1 LQPQKKQLYL
11 SITQPSHMR
20 QFLPVFLFT
29 VLSINT
35 LTAQND
41 FRPCGTDE
49 KVRESLLKHPE
60 FRAQREELE
69 AFTRQF
75 SGDVSREIKVIPV
88 VFHIMHNYGPE
99 NISKEQVE
107 DAIRILNEDYQLLN
121 TDQNEVISAFS
132 SIVANVGFEF
142 RLARKDPN
150 GNCTDGITRT
160 VTTLTFNADD
170 NVKELISWPRN
181 KYLNVWVVDNISF
194 GAGGYAYLPGSSN
207 ANDDGIVILNTQLG
221 SIGTSGGSNFSSRSL
236 THEVGHWFNLLHT
249 WGDTNS
255 PGVASNCNAD
265 DNVSDTPNTIGVSNQ
280 SCNLSQSTCGSPVDN
295 VQNYMDYSTCA
306 KMFTNGQKNRMLATA
321 NSSTAG
327 RNNLWSANNLVATGV
342 STTTVTPCAPI
353 ADFSANATSVCSNSN
368 ITFTDL
374 SYNADVDGTWDWNWS
389 FPGGTPSSSA
399 LQNPVVSYNQP
410 GSYTATLTVSNS
422 TGNNSVTKTSYLL
435 VSTSTPTLVSPV
447 IEGFETASFPQNDLN
462 DATHNWRYDSPLN
475 NAFSRTNLTSASGSA
490 CLKYNNLQI
499 AEGTNT
505 SLVSPVIDFSSV
517 TSPTNI
523 SFKVAYARRS
533 ASTNDKLEVW
543 ISSNCGQTWTRRY
556 AKLGATL
563 ATTSSLITSSFTP
576 SSTQWR
582 TETVSVTPL
591 AGEEHGMVKFTV
603 IDSSGNNLYLD
614 DINLVNTPAGI
625 TEILDEYSTQIFPN
639 PGSGDAQVNIGL
651 FTPEEVSVSIL
662 DVTGRLLG
670 TKNLGMKSSGEHTI
684 WLRDI
689 SGSYLASGAYFIR
702 IEAGNQT
709 MIRKWIGN

>member
-1 LQPQKKQLYL
+1 
-11 SITQPSHMR
+11 
-20 QFLPVFLFT
+20 
-29 VLSINT
+29 
-35 LTAQND
+35 
-41 FRPCGTDE
+41 
-49 KVRESLLKHPE
+49 
-60 FRAQREELE
+60 
-69 AFTRQF
+69 
-75 SGDVSREIKVIPV
+75 
-88 VFHIMHNYGPE
+88 
-99 NISKEQVE
+99 
-107 DAIRILNEDYQLLN
+107 
-121 TDQNEVISAFS
+121 
-132 SIVANVGFEF
+132 
-142 RLARKDPN
+142 
-150 GNCTDGITRT
+150 
-160 VTTLTFNADD
+160 
-170 NVKELISWPRN
+170 
-181 KYLNVWVVDNISF
+181 
-194 GAGGYAYLPGSSN
+194 
-207 ANDDGIVILNTQLG
+207 
-221 SIGTSGGSNFSSRSL
+221 
-236 THEVGHWFNLLHT
+236 
-249 WGDTNS
+249 
-255 PGVASNCNAD
+255 
-265 DNVSDTPNTIGVSNQ
+265 
-280 SCNLSQSTCGSPVDN
+280 
-295 VQNYMDYSTCA
+295 
-306 KMFTNGQKNRMLATA
+306 
-321 NSSTAG
+321 
-327 RNNLWSANNLVATGV
+327 
-342 STTTVTPCAPI
+342 
-353 ADFSANATSVCSNSN
+353 
-368 ITFTDL
+368 
-374 SYNADVDGTWDWNWS
+374 
-389 FPGGTPSSSA
+389 
-399 LQNPVVSYNQP
+399 
-410 GSYTATLTVSNS
+410 
-422 TGNNSVTKTSYLL
+422 
-435 VSTSTPTLVSPV
+435 
-447 IEGFETASFPQNDLN
+447 
-462 DATHNWRYDSPLN
+462 
-475 NAFSRTNLTSASGSA
+475 
-490 CLKYNNLQI
+490 
-499 AEGTNT
+499 